1 MNQIKLAHT
10 KYPVLE
16 LIKNRWSARSFR
28 TDKDLSRD
36 DLLTLIE
43 AGSWAPSS
51 SNEQPW
57 KFILALRGTEEYQK
71 VYDALM
77 EGNRPW
83 CKNAAGFIVCLIRT
97 QVEKTGK
104 DNFYAMHDLG
114 LANAQ
119 ILLQATSMG
128 IACHPKAG
136 IDKNKLT
143 EVFNIPEG
151 IKPAVV
157 IALGYLDEAQK
168 LEEPF
173 LTRELTPRNRKSL
186 EEIIM

>member
-1 MNQIKLAHT
+1 MNQLKKAHT

-16 LIKNRWSARSFR
+16 LIQNRWSARSFR
-28 TDKDLSRD
+28 TDKDISMD
-36 DLLTLIE
+36 DLYTLIE
-43 AGSWAPSS
+43 AGSWAASS

-57 KFILALRGTEEYQK
+57 KFILAPRGSEQYQK

-77 EGNRPW
+77 DGNKPW
-83 CKNAAGFIVCLIRT
+83 CKNAAAFIVCLIRT

-114 LANAQ
+114 LANSH
-119 ILLQATSMG
+119 ILLQATSMD
-128 IACHPKAG
+128 IACHPMAG
-136 IDKNKLT
+136 IDKNKLI